1 MCPAGTGSYTGLL
14 NKPTVRRHF
23 KMHLLLLGVWLLC
36 GIRPAATGQ
45 TRSDFQQ
52 QFEEFRSQTHTQFYQ
67 FRDSV
72 NREYARYLSQ
82 RWEAF
87 DVRSPQPAPEK
98 PEPAEAPRYV
108 PGTDSLPAVLP
119 VDSVIALPYRTM
131 EAAYPPV
138 TAERMASASFRLE
151 YFGVPVEVSHFDG
164 FDIRLPAID
173 EAQVSDCWLHLSKA
187 PCHAFVGELLALK
200 DEMFLNDWALY
211 LLLSQIADR
220 YFPPSLTNEKTVF
233 VVFMLNQIGYRAK
246 IGRLDKTLV
255 PLIAF
260 PTLLY
265 GRHYIAFPD
274 GNYYVFGTDRLPT
287 AKAYSYALNYSP
299 AETYMSLLVKRPFR
313 LSANTAQKVFVF
325 ENKTCTVEYNTDLVE
340 LYRTCPQTEL
350 QVYANSALSGA
361 TRRSLEK
368 ELLPLLQGKNVRE
381 SVGFLLA
388 FVQSAFAYKN
398 DWAQFGYEKYFF
410 AEESFHYPCSDCED
424 RAVLFAQLVRS
435 FVGADIV
442 LLDYSDHV
450 STAVRLDEEMAGD
463 YVYINNVRY
472 VVCDPT
478 YIGAPVGCAMKE
490 CKNKKARVL
499 ALN

>member
-1 MCPAGTGSYTGLL
+1 MEINQTLMKTQIILTG
-14 NKPTVRRHF
+14 
-23 KMHLLLLGVWLLC
+23 WWILC
-36 GIRPAATGQ
+36 GICTVATGQ
-45 TRSDFQQ
+45 TRADFRQ
-52 QFEEFRSQTHTQFYQ
+52 QFEAFQSRTQTQFYH

-108 PGTDSLPAVLP
+108 PGTDNPPAALP

-131 EAAYPPV
+131 EAYPSPV
-138 TAERMASASFRLE
+138 APSEGAASASLRLE
-151 YFGVPVEVSHFDG
+151 YFGVPVEVSRFDG
-164 FDIRLPAID
+164 FNIRLSSID
-173 EAQVSDCWLHLSKA
+173 ETQVADCWLHLSQA

-200 DEMFLNDWALY
+200 NEMFLNDWALY
-211 LLLSQIADR
+211 LLLSQIADH
-220 YFPPSLTNEKTVF
+220 YFQPSLTNEKTVF

-246 IGRLDKTLV
+246 VGRMEKTLV
-255 PLIAF
+255 SLIAF

-265 GRHYIAFPD
+265 GIHYVAFPD
-274 GNYYVFGTDRLPT
+274 GNYYVFGPDRPSMT
-287 AKAYSYALNYSP
+287 KTWSYALNYGP
-299 AETYMSLLVKRPFR
+299 AETYLSLAVTKPFR
-313 LSANTAQKVFVF
+313 LSANTVQKTFIF
-325 ENKTCTVEYNTDLVE
+325 ENKTCTVEYSPNLID

-361 TRRSLEK
+361 ARRSLEK
-368 ELLPLLQGKNVRE
+368 ALLPRLQGKNAGE
-381 SVGFLLA
+381 SVGLLLS

-410 AEESFHYPCSDCED
+410 VEESLHYPYSDCED
-424 RAVLFAQLVRS
+424 RAVLFAQLVRC
-435 FVGADIV
+435 FVGLDVV
-442 LLDYSDHV
+442 LLDYADHV
-450 STAVRLDEEMAGD
+450 STAVRLNEEVAGD
-463 YVYINNVRY
+463 YVYIDNVRY

-478 YIGAPVGCAMKE
+478 YIGAPVGRAMKE
-490 CKNKKARVL
+490 CKNKKARIL